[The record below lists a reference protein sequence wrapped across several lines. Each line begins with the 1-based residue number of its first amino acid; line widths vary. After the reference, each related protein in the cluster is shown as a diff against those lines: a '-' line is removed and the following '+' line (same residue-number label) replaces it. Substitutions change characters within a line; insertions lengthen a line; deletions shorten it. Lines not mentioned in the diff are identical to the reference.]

1 MVDHDLN
8 VGTRVSGVVESIQ
21 ADRGDVV
28 RKGQPLATIDQKEF
42 DLDRRAAEETLNLNL
57 TDFRRFEELYRQNL
71 ASQAEFEK
79 KKAQLELARVE
90 AEKAKLVIDRSVIR
104 APFDG
109 VVVER
114 FVRAGQKVLVDENTP
129 LFRVVALEPLLAR
142 VYLPAAAAARI
153 AVGARVAVAATDF
166 PDATSTGKVSFLS
179 PVTDAASGTVE
190 AIVQVAPDTRRS
202 LRPGMAVKITFGG
215 TR

>member
-8 VGTRVSGVVESIQ
+8 VGTRVGGIVESIQ

-28 RKGQPLATIDQKEF
+28 RKGQPLATLDQKEF
-42 DLDRRAAEETLNLNL
+42 DLDRRAADETLNVNL
-57 TDFRRFEELYRQNL
+57 TDFRRFEELYRQSL
-71 ASQAEFEK
+71 ASQAELEK

-114 FVRAGQKVLVDENTP
+114 FVKVGQKVLVDENVP

-142 VYLPAAAAARI
+142 VYLPSAAASRV
-153 AVGARVAVAATDF
+153 AVGARVGVARTEL
-166 PDATSTGKVSFLS
+166 PEVTSTGKVSFLS

-190 AIVQVAPDTRRS
+190 AIIQVAPDARRS
-202 LRPGMAVKITFGG
+202 LRPGMAVKITFPG